1 MQVEV
6 KTLSAGDAGAIEL
19 SDSVFGVEPRADILH
34 RVVLWQLAKRRA
46 GTHKVKTRGEVAGS
60 TAKMGR
66 QKGGGRAR
74 HGTKRSNIFRHG
86 GRVHGPVVRSHAH
99 DLPKKVRA
107 LGLKMALS
115 AKAKDG
121 KLVVID
127 ELRMA
132 EGKTKLLAQALGALG
147 IESALVVESAELEQN
162 FARASR
168 NLPKVVAMPA
178 VGANVYDILRHDRL
192 VLSKAAVQALEER
205 LG

>member
-6 KTLSAGDAGAIEL
+6 KTLAAGDAGAIEL
-19 SDSVFGVEPRADILH
+19 SDAVFGVEPRADILH

-74 HGTKRSNIFRHG
+74 HGTKRANIFRHG
-86 GRVHGPVVRSHAH
+86 GQVHGPVVRSHAH

-115 AKAKDG
+115 AKARDG

-205 LG
+205 LA

>member
-147 IESALVVESAELEQN
+147 IESALVVDSAELEQN

>member
-6 KTLSAGDAGAIEL
+6 KTLTAGDAGAIEL
-19 SDSVFGVEPRADILH
+19 SDAVFGVEPRADILH

-86 GRVHGPVVRSHAH
+86 GRVHGPVVRSHEH

-132 EGKTKLLAQALGALG
+132 EGKTRLLAQALGALG
-147 IESALVVESAELEQN
+147 IDSALVVDSAELDQN

-168 NLPKVVAMPA
+168 NLPKVIAMPA

-192 VLSKAAVQALEER
+192 VLSRAAVQALEER

>member
-1 MQVEV
+1 
-6 KTLSAGDAGAIEL
+6 
-19 SDSVFGVEPRADILH
+19 
-34 RVVLWQLAKRRA
+34 
-46 GTHKVKTRGEVAGS
+46 
-60 TAKMGR
+60 
-66 QKGGGRAR
+66 
-74 HGTKRSNIFRHG
+74 
-86 GRVHGPVVRSHAH
+86 
-99 DLPKKVRA
+99 
-107 LGLKMALS
+107 MALS
-115 AKAKDG
+115 AKARDG

-168 NLPKVVAMPA
+168 NLPRVVAMPA

-205 LG
+205 LA